1 MREPRTQHKVKN
13 ILRRVCC
20 DVVNS
25 VILFF
30 AKMNEKNKFFA
41 KNLSIVLTYPCVQ
54 AVNKTSS
61 PCCPKFVTLVICLT
75 INLWPLTRLSLQ
87 L

>member
-1 MREPRTQHKVKN
+1 MKLNAGTAHTTQSQK

-20 DVVNS
+20 NVVNS

-30 AKMNEKNKFFA
+30 SKMKEKNRFFA

-61 PCCPKFVTLVICLT
+61 PGCPKFGTPLTCLT
-75 INLWPLTRLSLQ
+75 INLWPLTRLS
-87 L
+87 